1 MSLAKYLS
9 MAFRDLVRNGRRSAL
24 TALAVA
30 LGLVVVFAFA
40 SLIDGMLETMV
51 ADNIR
56 LSSGHLQI
64 RNESYDTSKESLKAQ
79 DLLEKG
85 DDWAV
90 QAESLAGVQ
99 SAAPVLWS
107 GGLLGTPGESIGIQI
122 VGIDPED
129 AFHTP
134 IREGIVAGE
143 YLSADDRGQILVG
156 KILADQMGIT
166 VGQRVSVAASDANG
180 VGQEGIF
187 TVAGLVDTGFPSIDQ
202 HRILMPMPQAQAF
215 SGVGDRFSSLV
226 LMLDDQEDT
235 ALVAGRV
242 QVPDTQ
248 IVTWEEL
255 NSLVLESVGTGMI
268 FYYVLYGIVF
278 LAVAVLIANTLL
290 MSVFARA
297 REIGI
302 LASLGMR
309 GSQILSLF
317 FVEGI
322 LLALF
327 GIALG
332 WVLGMGV
339 VAYMTYVGFSIPA
352 ETATLVEGMAFGST
366 IKGRF
371 ALDQFIILSLLLL
384 VIVSLVSLY
393 PAWYAS
399 KMEPVEALHSI

>member
-1 MSLAKYLS
+1 
-9 MAFRDLVRNGRRSAL
+9 
-24 TALAVA
+24 
-30 LGLVVVFAFA
+30 
-40 SLIDGMLETMV
+40 
-51 ADNIR
+51 
-56 LSSGHLQI
+56 
-64 RNESYDTSKESLKAQ
+64 
-79 DLLEKG
+79 
-85 DDWAV
+85 
-90 QAESLAGVQ
+90 
-99 SAAPVLWS
+99 
-107 GGLLGTPGESIGIQI
+107 
-122 VGIDPED
+122 
-129 AFHTP
+129 
-134 IREGIVAGE
+134 
-143 YLSADDRGQILVG
+143 
-156 KILADQMGIT
+156 
-166 VGQRVSVAASDANG
+166 
-180 VGQEGIF
+180 
-187 TVAGLVDTGFPSIDQ
+187 
-202 HRILMPMPQAQAF
+202 
-215 SGVGDRFSSLV
+215 
-226 LMLDDQEDT
+226 
-235 ALVAGRV
+235 
-242 QVPDTQ
+242 
-248 IVTWEEL
+248 
-255 NSLVLESVGTGMI
+255 
-268 FYYVLYGIVF
+268 
-278 LAVAVLIANTLL
+278 